1 MPNLGPTE
9 LIIVLV
15 LVVIVFG
22 VGKLPEVGGAL
33 GKSIKE
39 FRKASDEPSAED
51 RAKQEEA
58 GPGRDMSGACAR
70 KRFSARSPDAC
81 SPSAR
86 PPRQKRLHARTE
98 PGAILDT
105 RPLSRRPVLGRPA
118 FSVR

>member
-39 FRKASDEPSAED
+39 FRKNSDDPDEKT
-51 RAKQEEA
+51 RQEEL
-58 GPGRDMSGACAR
+58 AR
-70 KRFSARSPDAC
+70 AEAERKAREDEIQ
-81 SPSAR
+81 R
-86 PPRQKRLHARTE
+86 EVDRRLAAEEAAKKTAE
-98 PGAILDT
+98 T
-105 RPLSRRPVLGRPA
+105 
-118 FSVR
+118 VRKE